1 MKKNKKV
8 KSKGLSFTKTDWI
21 ILSIIEISILSFLL
35 FIFFWYGLAGRYMPS
50 ISPDALN
57 QHIQFMENFRD
68 QFYNS
73 KNILPQFIPNLGGG
87 QNAFYFG
94 YHGFF
99 NPIILPFYALPFL
112 SGYSYYFII
121 ATATILATTWLTYYW
136 LKSRFSSIFTTIGTL
151 SMILTNS
158 IMCGSYFQFV
168 FFSSLPFHI
177 LVLIG
182 IDRIAKKK
190 SPAALII
197 AIVLISLT
205 NFVSLLPC
213 AVLITLWIIFI
224 YFEKN
229 LKIKIKSLILF
240 ATKILVFCISGI
252 ALAAFIILPTIIP
265 TFLSRSGVKASY
277 TLFDLLY
284 PSLYIFPEIQN
295 VFLNNYRTI
304 YSMSSLGI
312 AAVNLLFLCILLF
325 SQNKKYIYLT
335 SAFLILCI
343 FPIFS
348 YVLNMFNYI
357 FDKVFISFLPIYAIL
372 ITQSFKLIHKN
383 IHSIRMPNLNKKIAF
398 GLVIIFS
405 CLSTAIL
412 PIRNYLENPNHFT
425 ENFYSSKIHNSEV
438 NYTKSFLKTAKSQLK
453 NNQPIYRSTISSSQ
467 DQYLGE
473 CQYYPI
479 NKILSNNYFT
489 DSIYTSSNNTG
500 WQNYQNNI
508 LWNESK
514 CTCVNW
520 TMQNANSIFNR
531 TLLGEKYLFLE
542 KHDTKTDTTGYQNTH
557 DYVWQNNNVFSLG
570 YATNNL
576 FSNMQNM
583 DDVEQKASLIQGI
596 SLTENTADEK
606 TLLKNLAYNNNSPK
620 IDNFEK
626 LNLSDIFKEEQK
638 GLTIFRLHSSL
649 NKTYKLPKKLTNSL
663 LFIKVK
669 LNKAILDEKQ
679 SYNGLKINNIT
690 HIFQKDVMYNSEN
703 TDLRFIIPPDKKGN
717 LENLKM
723 TLSQG
728 TWPIDSIEAF
738 TMPVADIQNAYKNF
752 DQMNVKQFN
761 TNGLFGDINITRP
774 NSMIAFSI
782 GYDSGF
788 TLKIDGVQ
796 TPIFEVNGGI
806 IGANTPPL
814 PGYHNIE
821 LTYSAPYYMAGIAIS
836 AITLILLIG
845 SGHVT
850 KIARFIRRR

>member
-1 MKKNKKV
+1 MKKNQKTKLT
-8 KSKGLSFTKTDWI
+8 KPIFTKTDWV
-21 ILSIIEISILSFLL
+21 ILSIIEISILAFLL
-35 FIFFWYGLAGRYMPS
+35 FIFFWYGLADRYMPS
-50 ISPDALN
+50 MAPDALN

-73 KNILPQFIPNLGGG
+73 GNILPQFIPNLGGG

-94 YHGFF
+94 YHGLF

-136 LKSRFSSIFTTIGTL
+136 LRCRFSNVFATIGTL

-158 IMCGSYFQFV
+158 VMYGSYFQFV

-177 LVLIG
+177 LALIG
-182 IDRIAKKK
+182 IDKIAKKK
-190 SPAALII
+190 SPATLII
-197 AIVLISLT
+197 AITLISLT

-213 AVLITLWIIFI
+213 AVLIALWIIFI
-224 YFEKN
+224 HFEKN

-240 ATKILVFCISGI
+240 TTRVLIFCISGI
-252 ALAAFIILPTIIP
+252 ALATFIILPTIIP
-265 TFLSRSGVKASY
+265 TFLSRSGEKVSY
-277 TLFDLLY
+277 ALFDLLY

-295 VFLNNYRTI
+295 VFLNNYRVI

-312 AAVNLLFLCILLF
+312 AAFNLLFLCVLLF
-325 SQNKKYIYLT
+325 SRNKKYVFLA
-335 SAFLILCI
+335 SSFLILCI

-348 YVLNMFNYI
+348 YALNMFNYI

-372 ITQSFKLIHKN
+372 ITQSFKLIQKN

-398 GLVIIFS
+398 GLVVIFS

-425 ENFYSSKIHNSEV
+425 ESFYSSKMHNSEV
-438 NYTKSFLKTAKSQLK
+438 NYTKSFLKAAKNQLE
-453 NNQPIYRSTISSSQ
+453 NNQPIYRSAISSSQ
-467 DQYLGE
+467 DQYLEE
-473 CQYYPI
+473 CQYYPM
-479 NKILSNNYFT
+479 NKILSDNYFT
-489 DSIYTSSNNTG
+489 DSIYTSSNNIS
-500 WQNYQNNI
+500 WRNYQNNI

-514 CTCVNW
+514 CTYVNW

-542 KHDTKTDTTGYQNTH
+542 KHDTKTDTTGYQNTQ

-583 DDVEQKASLIQGI
+583 GDIEQKASLIQGI

-606 TLLKNLAYNNNSPK
+606 TLLKNLTYNNSPK

-626 LNLSDIFKEEQK
+626 LDLSDIFKKEQK
-638 GLTIFRLHSSL
+638 GLSIFRLRDSL

-663 LFIKVK
+663 LFIKIK

-690 HIFQKDVMYNSEN
+690 HIFQKNVMYNSTN

-717 LENLKM
+717 LENLKI

-728 TWPIDSIEAF
+728 TWPIDRIEAF

-761 TNGLFGDINITRP
+761 TNGLYGDINITRP
-774 NSMIAFSI
+774 NSVIAFSI

-788 TLKIDGVQ
+788 ALKVDGVQ

-806 IGANTPPL
+806 IGANIS

-845 SGHVT
+845 SGPVT
-850 KIARFIRRR
+850 RIARFRKHR